1 MKVGK
6 KILIGTAV
14 QPDRLATTGKRTG
27 APCVVKGIGH
37 QRGGVGL
44 ACCYQMAKQMKWLA
58 RSGNR
63 NDLACIGK
71 PCRFGPT
78 PRNIALNRCGKPRA
92 SRCLWIELPLV
103 IMTRH
108 TVEQQGSWRLLWLAN
123 RHIKNVQI
131 CWRRYRFKKPAK
143 LDKHIAVKNGMR
155 WIKFHGCFHHIK

>member
-1 MKVGK
+1 
-6 KILIGTAV
+6 
-14 QPDRLATTGKRTG
+14 
-27 APCVVKGIGH
+27 
-37 QRGGVGL
+37 
-44 ACCYQMAKQMKWLA
+44 MAKQMKWFA

-78 PRNIALNRCGKPRA
+78 PRNIAFNRFGKPRA

-155 WIKFHGCFHHIK
+155 WIKFHGFFHHIK